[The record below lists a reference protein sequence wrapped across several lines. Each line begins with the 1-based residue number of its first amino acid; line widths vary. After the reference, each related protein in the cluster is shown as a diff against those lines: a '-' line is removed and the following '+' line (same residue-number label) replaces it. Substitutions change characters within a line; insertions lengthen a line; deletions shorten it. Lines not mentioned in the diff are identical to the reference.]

1 MVVVPG
7 MLEGKELVGEYKRR
21 AGTGENERD
30 RRARDAGDMVTRRIN
45 GKPGMEIKERAVR
58 MRDRMT
64 EARKVAPVADIFVW
78 MNGENRAVF
87 NAVNEGLRVRHGS
100 IRKDSGDRIRDG

>member
-7 MLEGKELVGEYKRR
+7 MLEGEELVGEYKRR
-21 AGTGENERD
+21 AGTGENKRD
-30 RRARDAGDMVTRRIN
+30 LRARDAGNVMACRVN
-45 GKPGMEIKERAVR
+45 GILGMEIKERAVR

-64 EARKVAPVADIFVW
+64 EAREIAPVANIFVW